1 LGHGGR
7 RFRAVLGRDAP
18 RGPVGRR
25 GPVATAAPGLPVRH
39 LVGPLEIQQVAD
51 VFGLLTGRL
60 AVPDVFLVL
69 DRGRQLLDD
78 VPAATTGVRA
88 RLLLQQLLLLFLLG
102 YSRSLLLLMLLFGS
116 LLLVFGS
123 LLLVRQRLLC
133 RRRGRTPLVRRRLLY
148 GRHQRVVLA
157 GGRGRRHSRSR
168 GGRRGR
174 TADGR
179 RVVRAVAVFA
189 LVAAVVVLE
198 QRQPLALVLGLGR
211 PLEHGEYLAEQL
223 PVLGRLPE
231 PALHGAG
238 VVVDA
243 EPAVVAV
250 RYRAQE
256 RTGEERLR
264 LRALV
269 ARLVR
274 KARRRRR
281 FRLGVLAIV
290 GPPARRRPSLGR
302 HAVVAAVVAV
312 GRVAVKRRELPRHL
326 QLLV

>member
-1 LGHGGR
+1 LGHGRR
-7 RFRAVLGRDAP
+7 RFRAAVLGRGAP
-18 RGPVGRR
+18 RGPVRR
-25 GPVATAAPGLPVRH
+25 RRPVAAAAPGLPARH

-51 VFGLLTGRL
+51 VPGLLTGRGRL
-60 AVPDVFLVL
+60 AVPDVFLVG

-78 VPAATTGVRA
+78 VPAVTAGVRA
-88 RLLLQQLLLLFLLG
+88 RLLLQQLLLLLG
-102 YSRSLLLLMLLFGS
+102 DSRSLLLMSGSFLLVFDS
-116 LLLVFGS
+116 LLRLRLLLLVH
-123 LLLVRQRLLC
+123 QRLLW
-133 RRRGRTPLVRRRLLY
+133 RRSGRTPFVCHRLLY

-157 GGRGRRHSRSR
+157 GGRGRWHSWSG

-174 TADGR
+174 AADRR
-179 RVVRAVAVFA
+179 RVVRAVDVFA

-198 QRQPLALVLGLGR
+198 QRQPLTLVLGLGR

-250 RYRAQE
+250 RYGAQE
-256 RTGEERLR
+256 RTGKERLR
-264 LRALV
+264 LSALV

-281 FRLGVLAIV
+281 FRF
-290 GPPARRRPSLGR
+290 
-302 HAVVAAVVAV
+302 
-312 GRVAVKRRELPRHL
+312 
-326 QLLV
+326 